1 MLDPSRTAVM
11 TGLRVRKGRLG
22 EALFTTDNVRFQ
34 KERPPQKK
42 RQPLVPDKNEG
53 SGSMRGG
60 HSFAP

>member
-1 MLDPSRTAVM
+1 M
-11 TGLRVRKGRLG
+11 TGLRVRQGRLG